1 LEVPAKGRRMK
12 KVSISDIRDLV
23 SFSGINVVASKQ
35 GTGLIHLYAENEND
49 LSNFAGVARVNCI
62 DINIDNLRPTSGY
75 VNPFKIGA

>member
-1 LEVPAKGRRMK
+1 M
-12 KVSISDIRDLV
+12 
-23 SFSGINVVASKQ
+23 
-35 GTGLIHLYAENEND
+35 YAENEND